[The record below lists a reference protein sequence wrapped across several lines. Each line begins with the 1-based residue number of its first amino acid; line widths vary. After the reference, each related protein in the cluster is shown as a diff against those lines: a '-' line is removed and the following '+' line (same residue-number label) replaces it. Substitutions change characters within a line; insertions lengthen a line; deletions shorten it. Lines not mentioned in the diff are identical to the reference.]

1 MRRTLSV
8 ITALSAAAALAACS
22 PSDDTTTE
30 ETTSASTE
38 DTGAA
43 TSEAAGGSD
52 AAAESGAAL
61 TGDPVCD
68 GFFAGQ
74 GTPLAERADTQR
86 DVVSSGE
93 ALDPVS
99 YSELSLLQS
108 RILSLAEDADVEQA
122 ALLERVN
129 APFTEVVDAVVEAEA
144 RMDEEITV
152 PEVDVED
159 SLAAQ
164 DELEAACAA

>member
-1 MRRTLSV
+1 MRRT
-8 ITALSAAAALAACS
+8 ITTTLATLTAAAALAACS
-22 PSDDTTTE
+22 ADTGEVTTPESTPESSSAVETTE
-30 ETTSASTE
+30 DA
-38 DTGAA
+38 TGAA
-43 TSEAAGGSD
+43 TAS
-52 AAAESGAAL
+52 
-61 TGDPVCD
+61 GDPVCD

-74 GTPLAERADTQR
+74 GTPLAERAGTQR